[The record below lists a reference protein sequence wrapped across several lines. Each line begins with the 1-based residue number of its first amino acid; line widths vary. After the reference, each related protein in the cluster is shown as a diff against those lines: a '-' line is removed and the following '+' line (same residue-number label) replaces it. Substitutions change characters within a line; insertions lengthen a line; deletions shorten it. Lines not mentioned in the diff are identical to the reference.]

1 MPKIEMT
8 TIIVAPVELCFDL
21 ARSIDLHKISTEG
34 TDEEAIDG
42 VTTGLIGPDE
52 FVTWRARHF
61 GITQQLTS
69 KITAFERPSYF
80 RDEMTKGIFRSVKHD
95 HLFEANGSVTERG
108 VYLSSRRHTEFLDSF
123 LVHYCFVHTFVHC
136 WKNEIELSN
145 KWLNLENRSQY
156 LNTDLWNYRF

>member
-8 TIIVAPVELCFDL
+8 TIIDAPVGLCFDL

-42 VTTGLIGPDE
+42 VTTGLIELDQ

-69 KITAFERPSYF
+69 KITAFERPNYF
-80 RDEMTKGIFRSVKHD
+80 RDEMTKGAFRSIKHD
-95 HLFEANGSVTERG
+95 HLFEAKGSITKMKDIFEFEAPYGILGQLFNSLFLCSYLRSLLERRNRIIKEVAESG
-108 VYLSSRRHTEFLDSF
+108 K
-123 LVHYCFVHTFVHC
+123 
-136 WKNEIELSN
+136 WKSIL
-145 KWLNLENRSQY
+145 KY
-156 LNTDLWNYRF
+156 